1 MGMRREV
8 YLWKT
13 FVLIQTYWEN
23 KFASKQEISI
33 MENKNQLHDIKIN
46 CNEKID
52 GNKLYI

>member
-1 MGMRREV
+1 MRREV